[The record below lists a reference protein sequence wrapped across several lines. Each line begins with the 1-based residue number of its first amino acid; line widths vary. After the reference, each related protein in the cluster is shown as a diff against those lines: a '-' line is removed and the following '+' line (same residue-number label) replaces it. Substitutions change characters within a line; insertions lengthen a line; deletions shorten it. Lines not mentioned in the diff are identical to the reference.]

1 MQPAKICIKKAS
13 PFLPFALRRLLRT
26 QPLFTLRIPRLL
38 LFFLASLARASSRE
52 NCFSVLKYK
61 FNVSKE
67 KRGGYETGAV

>member
-13 PFLPFALRRLLRT
+13 PFLPFALRSLLRT

-38 LFFLASLARASSRE
+38 FYLASLARASSRE

-61 FNVSKE
+61 YNVSKE